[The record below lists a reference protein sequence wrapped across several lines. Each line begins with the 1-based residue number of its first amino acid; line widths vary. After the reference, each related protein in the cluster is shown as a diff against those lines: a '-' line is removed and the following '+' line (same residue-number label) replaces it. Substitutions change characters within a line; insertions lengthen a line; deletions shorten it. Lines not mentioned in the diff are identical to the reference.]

1 MNRVILIGRLV
12 RDPELRVTQSGLPV
26 ARMRIAVDRARPNPQ
41 TGNREADFVDIA
53 VWGKQAETVS
63 QYLKKGR
70 LVAVD
75 GRLQVRNYE
84 TPDGQKKT
92 FYEVVAE
99 RVQFLDK
106 ASGPSEA
113 TQGSAVDDAVPFASD
128 DFAPDTGD
136 TFGDQ
141 ATPAW

>member
-12 RDPELRVTQSGLPV
+12 RDPEVRVTQSGLSV
-26 ARMRIAVDRARPNPQ
+26 TRMRIAVDRARTNAA
-41 TGNREADFVDIA
+41 GNREADFIDIT
-53 VWGKQAETVS
+53 VWGKQAETVG

-70 LVAVD
+70 LIAVD

-84 TPDGQKKT
+84 TPEGQKRT
-92 FYEVVAE
+92 YYEVVAE

-106 ASGPSEA
+106 ASGPSDA
-113 TQGSAVDDAVPFASD
+113 HSGNVDDPVPFAND
-128 DFAPDTGD
+128 DFAPDTGE

-141 ATPAW
+141 SEPAW